1 MAELLR
7 DLEGTAP
14 AVATGD
20 DNLLTMAVVDAAY
33 RSACEHRGVEI
44 AEITTTAPSST
55 QEPSA

>member
-20 DNLLTMAVVDAAY
+20 DNLLTLAVVDAAY
-33 RSACEHRGVEI
+33 RSVLEHRAVDI
-44 AEITTTAPSST
+44 TEITAGTHHSHQGHPA
-55 QEPSA
+55 